1 MFHGT
6 RDITTLY
13 RLSFSIYI
21 CPFHVRARCRR
32 LYIRAH
38 DISPRSYGRA
48 HFRPGYVHGYVK
60 RKHRGDRYRH
70 GMACPCFMVSP
81 IPFREVDLYESPRQ
95 EFYSRRGDCRR
106 TRSYCYMMNLPMI
119 VASTQENNANHKLN
133 VTIGEA
139 VEFGITHAKLH
150 EYSFYRQ
157 HK

>member
-21 CPFHVRARCRR
+21 CPFHVRARRRR

-38 DISPRSYGRA
+38 DISPRSCGCA
-48 HFRPGYVHGYVK
+48 HFRLEYVHGCVK

-70 GMACPCFMVSP
+70 GTACPCFMVSL

-95 EFYSRRGDCRR
+95 EFYPRHGVPRGLL
-106 TRSYCYMMNLPMI
+106 SANAI
-119 VASTQENNANHKLN
+119 VL
-133 VTIGEA
+133 
-139 VEFGITHAKLH
+139 LH
-150 EYSFYRQ
+150 DGFPHDDSCKHMR
-157 HK
+157 K